1 MLQILLLS
9 GSPGTGKTA
18 AAKYLEQQYGWKRI
32 SLTEFVV
39 DHHLYESEDPDRDTK
54 IIDEEAVQEA
64 VRDYCNSLD
73 GNVVIEGHYADLFE
87 FPEIKLAIIIRC
99 HPNVLQK
106 RLNNRKY
113 SKKKI
118 KENIQAEIVADC
130 TSYMMEK
137 ENLMNNNRIFEI
149 DSSTTSIEELGK
161 IIVEI
166 WQQPEKFSKYAAG
179 TISWMSDPSV
189 DINYFID

>member
-18 AAKYLEQQYGWKRI
+18 GAKYLEQKYGWKRI

-39 DHHLYESEDPDRDTK
+39 EHHLYEQEDPDRDTK
-54 IIDEEAVQEA
+54 IIDEDAVEIA
-64 VRDYCNSLD
+64 VRKYCDTID
-73 GNVVIEGHYADLFE
+73 GTLVIEGHYADLFE

-106 RLNNRKY
+106 RLSERKY

-118 KENIQAEIVADC
+118 KENIQAEILGDC
-130 TSYMMEK
+130 TSYMLEK
-137 ENLMNNNRIFEI
+137 DGLVKQKRIYEVN
-149 DSSTTSIEELGK
+149 SSNTSIEQMSEQ
-161 IIVEI
+161 IYDI
-166 WQQPEKFSKYAAG
+166 WEHPEKFLKLNAG
-179 TISWMSDPSV
+179 KLSWMSDPSV
-189 DINYFID
+189 DVSYFLD